1 MPIERIVGSLGGP
14 MDFGS
19 GDHRTK
25 SEKVAILLASLE
37 KTVAIDLLKRFDPED
52 VKRIVESSG
61 KLGSLNSRDVDPLI
75 DEFTAEFAE
84 ALGISAGSAEMVSLL
99 EQAFTS
105 KEVASIM
112 GQDEPPPEDAVWP
125 KFKLGT
131 EKSMVPYLL
140 DEHEQTAAVV
150 LSKLTSELA
159 ARCIALLPRGSATRI
174 VSRMLGLGE
183 VSPAALRDL
192 EDALREDFFGKSTTQ
207 DSGARVDRMAAV
219 VNRLEREQS
228 AQILEDVSRLKPEEV
243 KSLRKLIFMFEDIEQ
258 LAQPHRLKLFDRVPT
273 ELVIPALFATEASF
287 REAVLSSLGARARR
301 MVESELQ
308 GDISA
313 PHKDTA
319 QARRKIA
326 DIAIQMSKGGDIVLP
341 DKTDQPAEDKAAG

>member
-1 MPIERIVGSLGGP
+1 MERMVVSLAGPLTFGG
-14 MDFGS
+14 

-25 SEKVAILLASLE
+25 SEKVAILLASLD
-37 KTVAIDLLKRFDPED
+37 KAVAIELLKRFDPED
-52 VKRIVESSG
+52 VKQIVQSSG
-61 KLGSLNSRDVDPLI
+61 RLGSLNSRDVDPLI
-75 DEFTAEFAE
+75 DEFTTEFAE
-84 ALGISAGSAEMVSLL
+84 ALGISAGSREIVSLL

-112 GQDEPPPEDAVWP
+112 GQEEASAEDAVWP
-125 KFKLGT
+125 KFKLGA

-150 LSKLTSELA
+150 LSKLSSELA
-159 ARCIALLPRGSATRI
+159 ARCIAILPRGSATRI
-174 VSRMLGLGE
+174 VSRMLGMGE

-192 EDALREDFFGKSTTQ
+192 EDALREDFFGKSTAP
-207 DSGARVDRMAAV
+207 DSSVRVDRMAAV

-228 AQILEDVSRLKPEEV
+228 AQILEDVEKLKPEEV

-258 LAQPHRLKLFDRVPT
+258 LSQPNRLKLFDRVPT
-273 ELVIPALFATEASF
+273 ELVIPALYATEASF
-287 REAVLSSLGARARR
+287 RESVLSSLGARARR

-319 QARRKIA
+319 LARRKIA
-326 DIAIQMSKGGDIVLP
+326 DIAIQMSRGGDIQIP
-341 DKTDQPAEDKAAG
+341 EKTDQPADAKVDG

>member
-1 MPIERIVGSLGGP
+1 MG
-14 MDFGS
+14 FGA

-25 SEKVAILLASLE
+25 SEKVAILLASLD
-37 KTVAIDLLKRFDPED
+37 KTVAVELLKRFAPED
-52 VKRIVESSG
+52 VKQIVESSG
-61 KLGSLNSRDVDPLI
+61 RLGSLNSRDVDPLI

-84 ALGISAGSAEMVSLL
+84 ALGISAGSREIVSLL

-112 GQDEPPPEDAVWP
+112 GQEEASAEDAVWP
-125 KFKLGT
+125 KFKMGA

-159 ARCIALLPRGSATRI
+159 ARCIAILPRGSATRI

-192 EDALREDFFGKSTTQ
+192 EDALREDFFGKAASQ
-207 DSGARVDRMAAV
+207 DNGARVDRMAAV

-228 AQILEDVSRLKPEEV
+228 AQILEDVSKLKPEEV

-258 LAQPHRLKLFDRVPT
+258 LSQPNRLKLFDRVPT

-287 REAVLSSLGARARR
+287 RESVLSSLGARARR

-308 GDISA
+308 GDTSA
-313 PHKDTA
+313 PHKDTM

-326 DIAIQMSKGGDIVLP
+326 DIAIQMSRSGDIQIP
-341 DKTDQPAEDKAAG
+341 EKTDQPADAKVDG

>member
-1 MPIERIVGSLGGP
+1 MERMVVSLGGP
-14 MDFGS
+14 MSFGA

-25 SEKVAILLASLE
+25 SEKVAILLASLDR
-37 KTVAIDLLKRFDPED
+37 TVAVELLKRFAPED
-52 VKRIVESSG
+52 VKQIVESSG
-61 KLGSLNSRDVDPLI
+61 RLGSLNSRDVDPLI

-84 ALGISAGSAEMVSLL
+84 ALGISAGSREIVSLL

-112 GQDEPPPEDAVWP
+112 GQVEASAEEAVWP
-125 KFKLGT
+125 KFKMGA

-159 ARCIALLPRGSATRI
+159 ARCIAILPRGSATRI

-192 EDALREDFFGKSTTQ
+192 EDALREDFFGKSTAP
-207 DSGARVDRMAAV
+207 DNSVRVDRMAAV

-228 AQILEDVSRLKPEEV
+228 TQILEDVAKLKPEEV

-258 LAQPHRLKLFDRVPT
+258 LSQPNRLKLFDRVPT

-287 REAVLSSLGARARR
+287 RESVLSSLGARARR

-313 PHKDTA
+313 PHKDTM

-326 DIAIQMSKGGDIVLP
+326 DIAIQMSRGGDIQIP
-341 DKTDQPAEDKAAG
+341 EKTDQPADAKVDG

>member
-1 MPIERIVGSLGGP
+1 MQMDRMVGNLGGP
-14 MDFGS
+14 LDLGG

-25 SEKVAILLASLE
+25 AEKVAILLASLD
-37 KTVAIDLLKRFDPED
+37 KAVAVELLKRFDPED

-61 KLGSLNSRDVDPLI
+61 RLGSLNSRDVEPLI
-75 DEFTAEFAE
+75 DEFSAEFSE
-84 ALGISAGSAEMVSLL
+84 ALGISAGSAEIVSLM

-112 GQDEPPPEDAVWP
+112 GQEEPHPEDAVWP
-125 KFKLGT
+125 KFKAGS
-131 EKSMVPYLL
+131 EKSLVPYLL

-150 LSKLTSELA
+150 LSKLGSDLA
-159 ARCIALLPRGSATRI
+159 ARCIAVLPRGSATRI

-192 EDALREDFFGKSTTQ
+192 EDALRDDFFGKSAAQ
-207 DSGARVDRMAAV
+207 DNGARVDRMAAV

-228 AQILEDVSRLKPEEV
+228 AQILEDVSKLKPEEV
-243 KSLRKLIFMFEDIEQ
+243 KTLRKLIFMFEDIEQ
-258 LAQPHRLKLFDRVPT
+258 LSQPSRLKLFDRVPT
-273 ELVIPALFATEASF
+273 ELVIPALYATEPSF

-308 GDISA
+308 DDTSA

-326 DIAIQMSKGGDIVLP
+326 DIAIQMSRAGDIQLLE
-341 DKTDQPAEDKAAG
+341 KADQPEEAKAAS